1 MCQLLKRISLFCVL
15 LLLSVSLLASDFQNI
30 NPELFLDNPQEMQQ
44 SFKNVYN
51 NLNQNSNDALPNLS
65 LQMPNLFPLNL
76 ELMSAWELLD
86 NLEVNWSNAMQHLE
100 AAIQSS
106 KNSEKELL
114 ATKLELQ
121 NVKASL
127 NSCRQALLSNKDDTH
142 EVIEELGR
150 LQEKITKLDTE
161 VLNMTRKR
169 DAWRTATFVATPIA
183 AGLGFILGCIFTNKY
198 IK

>member
-1 MCQLLKRISLFCVL
+1 M
-15 LLLSVSLLASDFQNI
+15 
-30 NPELFLDNPQEMQQ
+30 
-44 SFKNVYN
+44 
-51 NLNQNSNDALPNLS
+51 
-65 LQMPNLFPLNL
+65 
-76 ELMSAWELLD
+76 
-86 NLEVNWSNAMQHLE
+86 
-100 AAIQSS
+100 
-106 KNSEKELL
+106 
-114 ATKLELQ
+114 
-121 NVKASL
+121 KASL